1 MQPGNEASTVEVIAV
16 PVPGG
21 ELAVE
26 HVIARTEP
34 VLAIHGISSQRK
46 LWNWLR
52 AQRPGLSMIAPDL
65 RGRGDSVGVT
75 GPSSVSRH
83 AADLV
88 AVLDHLGLAAVPV
101 CGMSM
106 GGFVAVELATAYPDR
121 VKSLVLVD
129 GGFPMATPPGLTPE
143 AVPGLFR
150 DRLARLGRDW
160 PTVADYAQVFV
171 ASTAPLLDP
180 ADPLLL
186 DYLAHDLDGHR
197 VRLSAGALGEDATDI
212 FFGSSRWEQIQQPV
226 RLLTAEWSTGRD
238 TAPAYPPEAI
248 EHFHHELK
256 TLVTVE
262 TVPGVDHAA
271 SIMSS
276 AGARATAG
284 LLSEVL

>member
-1 MQPGNEASTVEVIAV
+1 MQPGNVASTVEVIAV

-21 ELAVE
+21 DLAVE
-26 HVIARTEP
+26 HVISRTEP

-52 AQRPGLSMIAPDL
+52 AQRPGLSLIAPDL

-75 GPSSVSRH
+75 GRSSVARH
-83 AADLV
+83 AADLI
-88 AVLDHLGLAAVPV
+88 AVLDHLGLGAVPV

-143 AVPGLFR
+143 AVPAIFH

-160 PTVADYAQVFV
+160 PTVGDYAQFFV
-171 ASTAPLLDP
+171 ANTAPLLHP

-186 DYLAHDLDGHR
+186 DYLAHDLEGHR
-197 VRLSAGALGEDATDI
+197 VRLSADALGQDAADI
-212 FFGSSRWEQIQQPV
+212 FFGPSAWEQIQQPV

-238 TAPAYPPEAI
+238 TAPAYPPAAI

-256 TLVTVE
+256 TLVTVQ

-271 SIMSS
+271 SIMSPE
-276 AGARATAG
+276 GAQATAA
-284 LLSEVL
+284 LLREAL